1 MILWIKLNKT
11 SETHRLEK
19 TYFFQDYKQAFAFM
33 DASASIID
41 EMDHHPNWHQ
51 IDGEVDVKLNT
62 HDIGNNISYK
72 DILLA
77 RTLVI

>member
-1 MILWIKLNKT
+1 
-11 SETHRLEK
+11 
-19 TYFFQDYKQAFAFM
+19 M

-41 EMDHHPNWHQ
+41 EMDHHPNWQQ
-51 IDGEVDVKLNT
+51 IDSEVDVQLNT

-77 RTLVI
+77 RTLVKNLPFPLNLRRNRITLLS